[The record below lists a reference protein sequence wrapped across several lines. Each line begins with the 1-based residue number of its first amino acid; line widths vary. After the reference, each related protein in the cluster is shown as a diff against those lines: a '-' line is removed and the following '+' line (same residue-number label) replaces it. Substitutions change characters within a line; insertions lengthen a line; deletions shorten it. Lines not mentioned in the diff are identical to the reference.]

1 MMGIHNPLARA
12 LETMELL
19 GPSGQFDFLMNAA
32 LETHGYF
39 KTPRK
44 SDNWDTQMVEI
55 KAHNIFADGADLSE
69 AIRNW
74 RLVARR
80 QVSVQQQV
88 ESAEYV
94 LRQPPGHNG
103 DDVIRKACQ
112 TILTDGRVREIRRAA
127 RTTLADLD
135 AIA

>member
-1 MMGIHNPLARA
+1 MMCVYDDLART
-12 LETMELL
+12 LETLELL
-19 GPSGQFDFLMNAA
+19 GPSGQHDFLKNAA
-32 LETHGYF
+32 LETHGYL
-39 KTPRK
+39 KTPRRF
-44 SDNWDTQMVEI
+44 DNWDTQMVEI

-74 RLVARR
+74 RLVAAR
-80 QVSVQQQV
+80 QVSALQKV

-103 DDVIRKACQ
+103 NDVVRKACQ
-112 TILTDGRVREIRRAA
+112 TILTEGRVEAIRKAA
-127 RTTLADLD
+127 RVTLADLD

>member
-1 MMGIHNPLARA
+1 MMCIHNALAHA
-12 LETMELL
+12 LETLELL
-19 GPSGQFDFLMNAA
+19 GPSGQHDFLMNAA

-39 KTPRK
+39 KTPRRT
-44 SDNWDTQMVEI
+44 DNWDTQMVEI

-74 RLVARR
+74 RLASGRQAKVQR
-80 QVSVQQQV
+80 QV
-88 ESAEYV
+88 ENAEYV

-103 DDVIRKACQ
+103 NDVIRKACQ
-112 TILTDGRVREIRRAA
+112 TILTDGRVAAIRKAA